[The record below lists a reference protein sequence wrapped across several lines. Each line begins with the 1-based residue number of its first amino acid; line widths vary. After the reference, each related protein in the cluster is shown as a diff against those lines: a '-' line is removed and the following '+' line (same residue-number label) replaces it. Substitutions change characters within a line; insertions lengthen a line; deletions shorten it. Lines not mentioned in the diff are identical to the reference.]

1 MDDDLPEFAVTD
13 KVAGWLEMQAAGND
27 SKTGGMKYKI
37 PGTEYKY
44 KCGPGFEFYP
54 SRTNPIKYIRCQGNR
69 KMETSE
75 ITEDCVRKCQYP
87 VLETV
92 SVHYSSPQP
101 SNVTPTLRTPGMR
114 PVWTVTPGTMRSF
127 SPAGSSTL
135 VPLVWPSRV
144 TTPRTSTTPAICTTR
159 AVSSRGGSTTLK
171 LKIVSRPAYVS
182 ISLLDRRNQ
191 GIYALKFNFN

>member
-44 KCGPGFEFYP
+44 KCGPGFELP

-75 ITEDCVRKCQYP
+75 ITEDCIRKYQYP
-87 VLETV
+87 VEIV
-92 SVHYSSPQP
+92 SLHYSPPQP
-101 SNVTPTLRTPGMR
+101 SNVTTTLRTLGLM
-114 PVWTVTPGTMRSF
+114 
-127 SPAGSSTL
+127 L
-135 VPLVWPSRV
+135 V
-144 TTPRTSTTPAICTTR
+144 
-159 AVSSRGGSTTLK
+159 
-171 LKIVSRPAYVS
+171 
-182 ISLLDRRNQ
+182 
-191 GIYALKFNFN
+191 